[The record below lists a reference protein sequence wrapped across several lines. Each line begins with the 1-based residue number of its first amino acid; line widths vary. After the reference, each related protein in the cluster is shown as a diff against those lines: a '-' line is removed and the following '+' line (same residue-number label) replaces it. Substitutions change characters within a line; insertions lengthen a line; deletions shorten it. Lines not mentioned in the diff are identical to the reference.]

1 MESHKIETLL
11 DKYFDG
17 ETTLAQERELHDYFS
32 SQDVAQHLEQYRSM
46 FGYFV
51 KEREQ
56 RFDGTLP
63 LQPGKRKVVAW
74 LSVAASVVV
83 LLGVGTFAYQNLGS
97 QSAPEDLGTYDNPEL
112 AMKETQK
119 ALDLLSGHF
128 NKGVESVSY
137 INEYEQSK
145 DLVFKK

>member
-1 MESHKIETLL
+1 MESHKIESLL

-17 ETTLAQERELHDYFS
+17 ETTLAQERELQDYFS
-32 SQDVAQHLEQYRSM
+32 SPDVAQHLEQYRSM
-46 FGYFV
+46 FGYFA
-51 KEREQ
+51 KEKDQ
-56 RFDGTLP
+56 RFNGTLP
-63 LQPGKRKVVAW
+63 LEPRKRNVVAW
-74 LSVAASVVV
+74 LSVAASVAV
-83 LLGVGTFAYQNLGS
+83 LLGIGTFAYNNLES
-97 QSAPEDLGTYDNPEL
+97 QAAPEELGTYDNPEL

>member
-1 MESHKIETLL
+1 MESHKIESLL

-17 ETTLAQERELHDYFS
+17 ETTLAQERELQDYFS
-32 SQDVAQHLEQYRSM
+32 SPDVAQHLEQYRSM
-46 FGYFV
+46 FGYFA
-51 KEREQ
+51 KEKDQ

-63 LQPGKRKVVAW
+63 LEPRKRNVVAW
-74 LSVAASVVV
+74 LSVAASIAV
-83 LLGVGTFAYQNLGS
+83 LFGVGTFAYNNLES
-97 QSAPEDLGTYDNPEL
+97 QAAPEELGTYDNPEL